1 MNERNCHSVDP
12 LIIQFDF
19 INQNWNVKL
28 YYIKTRSRNNLCW
41 QLMKMFQ
48 VASRRVIQV
57 EAVYMLLFGMLGKFG
72 ALFVTIPEPVI
83 GGVFLVM
90 FGKPNSCSCVLSL
103 VRYNLLLDNGRLL
116 AVHIFNIYWNVTIC
130 SRLVSSVLCTCGKL
144 ICRPIFICLSSTGI

>member
-1 MNERNCHSVDP
+1 
-12 LIIQFDF
+12 
-19 INQNWNVKL
+19 
-28 YYIKTRSRNNLCW
+28 
-41 QLMKMFQ
+41 MFQ

-116 AVHIFNIYWNVTIC
+116 AVHIFNIY
-130 SRLVSSVLCTCGKL
+130 
-144 ICRPIFICLSSTGI
+144 